1 MHDPSLLVKQDSQQH
16 FCLLSSILMNK
27 LPQEFR
33 FVVTGEIV
41 DDDWQLD
48 ELLDIFKSE
57 LEARGGLESKW

>member
-1 MHDPSLLVKQDSQQH
+1 
-16 FCLLSSILMNK
+16 MNK

-41 DDDWQLD
+41 DDEWQLD

>member
-1 MHDPSLLVKQDSQQH
+1 
-16 FCLLSSILMNK
+16 MNK

-33 FVVTGEIV
+33 FVVAGEIV

-48 ELLDIFKSE
+48 ELLDIFKRE

>member
-1 MHDPSLLVKQDSQQH
+1 
-16 FCLLSSILMNK
+16 MNK

-33 FVVTGEIV
+33 FVVMGEIV

-48 ELLDIFKSE
+48 ELLDIFKRE

>member
-1 MHDPSLLVKQDSQQH
+1 
-16 FCLLSSILMNK
+16 MNK

-41 DDDWQLD
+41 DDWQLD

-57 LEARGGLESKW
+57 LEARGGLERKW